1 MEMASSSSEVGR
13 RESSVYGAL
22 SCALVEAFARASQT
36 REEVYQEVVGLRAG
50 SKTRH
55 NKVRTGSLL
64 PLTLFCLVLCPVT
77 MS

>member
-36 REEVYQEVVGLRAG
+36 REEVYQEVVGLPAG
-50 SKTRH
+50 SKSPSELLIGL
-55 NKVRTGSLL
+55 GSFGHDQVNYKARLL
-64 PLTLFCLVLCPVT
+64 T
-77 MS
+77 

>member
-1 MEMASSSSEVGR
+1 M
-13 RESSVYGAL
+13 YGSL
-22 SCALVEAFARASQT
+22 SCALVEAFAIASHT
-36 REEVYQEVVGLRAG
+36 REEVYQEVLGLCAG